1 MREITHEGV
10 VERII
15 QHKAQPSAVLALE
28 TTTEC
33 VIPRIEREKRYF
45 Y

>member
-10 VERII
+10 VERLE
-15 QHKAQPSAVLALE
+15 AQPSAVLALE

-33 VIPRIEREKRYF
+33 VILRIAREKPYF
-45 Y
+45 N